1 MDVDVEVYLLFV
13 VDLIRAG
20 DVEVYLPFVVVDL
33 IRAGEVDVE
42 ILLLDVVY
50 LVRAGVFE
58 VGVVGR
64 EALDVVSC

>member
-13 VDLIRAG
+13 VDLILAG
-20 DVEVYLPFVVVDL
+20 DVEVYLPIVVVDL

-58 VGVVGR
+58 LGVVGR